1 MATVVIMPKQGQ
13 SVESCIITE
22 IRKNVGDKVS
32 VGDVLFAY
40 ETDKASFEEESKAEG
55 IVLACYFHE
64 GDEVPCLTDVMVI
77 GAEGEAVPEKA
88 SPQPEAS
95 PQPSPKGKGAVS
107 GGNHSPLLQEGTGEA
122 MSFASP
128 RARRLAEEKGIDWR
142 SLSGS
147 GPGGRI
153 IEQDVEAAVHTQG
166 RLSGKARAMMAE
178 GGLGAPAK
186 GSGLAG
192 MVRGCD
198 LTAYP
203 QPLPKGKGAASAA
216 SPQPSPKG
224 KGAVSGSNQSPLL
237 QEGKG
242 EATLQEGMGEAS
254 LSYDD
259 VPMTNMRK
267 LIARAMYNALQNSAQ
282 LTHHLGADARR
293 IQALRRQAKKAYEE
307 GRIDANITI
316 NDLVCYAVIRA
327 LKQFPNVNS
336 HCLGES
342 LRIFRKVNLGLAV
355 DTERGLMVPAVPA
368 ADDLDIIGL
377 SKALKRV
384 ADDCKKGSINPDLL
398 RPEAASF
405 TVSNLGAYGVE
416 IFTPII
422 NVPQSAIL
430 GVNTIVPRP
439 KDLGGG
445 VYAFVPYIGLS
456 LTYDHRS
463 IDGGEATRF
472 LKTIATEIEKLDIT
486 F

>member
-77 GAEGEAVPEKA
+77 GAEGEAVPEKSSDKTSDESRLTDYQTDRLA
-88 SPQPEAS
+88 DNSPSIEPLTEHS
-95 PQPSPKGKGAVS
+95 SDSLKVCKSDSLKKDVCPSEKA
-107 GGNHSPLLQEGTGEA
+107 
-122 MSFASP
+122 FASP

-147 GPGGRI
+147 GPSGRI
-153 IEQDVEAAVHTQG
+153 IEHDVEAAVHTQG

-203 QPLPKGKGAASAA
+203 QPLPKGKGAAS
-216 SPQPSPKG
+216 
-224 KGAVSGSNQSPLL
+224 GSNQSPF
-237 QEGKG
+237 
-242 EATLQEGMGEAS
+242 LQEGMGEAS

>member
-1 MATVVIMPKQGQ
+1 MANMVIMPKQGQ

-22 IRKNVGDKVS
+22 IRKRVGDQVS

-40 ETDKASFEEESKAEG
+40 ETDKASFEEESKFAG
-55 IVLACYFHE
+55 VVLACFFKE

-77 GAEGEAVPEKA
+77 GEEGEAVPEKTSDFRLQTSDNSA
-88 SPQPEAS
+88 ATESLTEHSSDSLKSEVCQS
-95 PQPSPKGKGAVS
+95 KIDVCPSEKA
-107 GGNHSPLLQEGTGEA
+107 
-122 MSFASP
+122 FASP

-147 GPGGRI
+147 GPGGRV
-153 IEQDVEAAVHTQG
+153 IEQDVEAAIHARGT
-166 RLSGKARAMMAE
+166 LSGKARAMMAG
-178 GGLGAPAK
+178 GGLEAPAR

-198 LTAYP
+198 LKEQIENTE
-203 QPLPKGKGAASAA
+203 SAD
-216 SPQPSPKG
+216 SK
-224 KGAVSGSNQSPLL
+224 
-237 QEGKG
+237 
-242 EATLQEGMGEAS
+242 
-254 LSYDD
+254 SYDD

-293 IQALRRQAKKAYEE
+293 MLALRRQAKKAYEE
-307 GRIDANITI
+307 GRIDANVTI

-336 HCLGES
+336 HLLGES
-342 LRIFRKVNLGLAV
+342 LRLFRDVNLGLAV
-355 DTERGLMVPAVPA
+355 DTERGLMVPTVPA
-368 ADDLDIIGL
+368 ADGLDIVGL

-405 TVSNLGAYGVE
+405 TVSNLGNYGVE
-416 IFTPII
+416 MFTPII

-472 LKTIATEIEKLDIT
+472 LKQIAVEIENLDIT

>member
-1 MATVVIMPKQGQ
+1 MPKQGQ

-77 GAEGEAVPEKA
+77 GAEGEEVVPKRPTPDPSRKGGEEDLSKSPHEERLA
-88 SPQPEAS
+88 SAEPPYT
-95 PQPSPKGKGAVS
+95 PLPSLM
-107 GGNHSPLLQEGTGEA
+107 GGVGGGSLLI
-122 MSFASP
+122 SP
-128 RARRLAEEKGIDWR
+128 RARRLAEEKGIDWQ

-153 IEQDVEAAVHTQG
+153 IEQDVEAAIHSQG

-198 LTAYP
+198 LHEQTADS
-203 QPLPKGKGAASAA
+203 K
-216 SPQPSPKG
+216 SPDS
-224 KGAVSGSNQSPLL
+224 
-237 QEGKG
+237 
-242 EATLQEGMGEAS
+242 T
-254 LSYDD
+254 SYDD
-259 VPMTNMRK
+259 VPMTSMRK

-307 GRIDANITI
+307 GHIDANITI

>member
-77 GAEGEAVPEKA
+77 GAEGEAVPEKSSGFGLQTSDN
-88 SPQPEAS
+88 SPSTEPPAEHS
-95 PQPSPKGKGAVS
+95 SDSLEVCKSDSLKKDVCPSEKA
-107 GGNHSPLLQEGTGEA
+107 
-122 MSFASP
+122 FASP

-147 GPGGRI
+147 GPSGRI
-153 IEQDVEAAVHTQG
+153 IEHDVEAAVHTQG

-198 LTAYP
+198 LHE
-203 QPLPKGKGAASAA
+203 QSADSK
-216 SPQPSPKG
+216 SPDS
-224 KGAVSGSNQSPLL
+224 
-237 QEGKG
+237 
-242 EATLQEGMGEAS
+242 T
-254 LSYDD
+254 SYDD

>member
-1 MATVVIMPKQGQ
+1 MATTVIMPKQGQ

-40 ETDKASFEEESKAEG
+40 ETDKASFEEEAKVAG
-55 IVLACYFHE
+55 TVLAWFYKE

-77 GAEGEAVPEKA
+77 GEEGEEIA
-88 SPQPEAS
+88 SPK
-95 PQPSPKGKGAVS
+95 PSPEGKGEEPNPDLPLKSREPEGAAIPKSFPS
-107 GGNHSPLLQEGTGEA
+107 GEDFVEA
-122 MSFASP
+122 HASP
-128 RARRLAEEKGIDWR
+128 RARRTAKEKGIDWYP
-142 SLSGS
+142 LEGS
-147 GPGGRI
+147 GPDGRI
-153 IEQDVEAAVHTQG
+153 IERDVIEAAHTHG
-166 RLSGKARAMMAE
+166 ALTGKARAVMADA
-178 GGLGAPAK
+178 GLVAPFH
-186 GSGLAG
+186 GTGLAG
-192 MVRGCD
+192 NIRAED
-198 LTAYP
+198 LRYDAITTSDDNDGTV
-203 QPLPKGKGAASAA
+203 L
-216 SPQPSPKG
+216 
-224 KGAVSGSNQSPLL
+224 
-237 QEGKG
+237 
-242 EATLQEGMGEAS
+242 
-254 LSYDD
+254 YDD
-259 VPMTNMRK
+259 VPMSNMRK

-293 IQALRRQAKKAYEE
+293 IQDLRRQAKKACEE
-307 GRIDANITI
+307 GRIDTNITI

-327 LKQFPNVNS
+327 LQQFPNVNS

-342 LRIFRKVNLGLAV
+342 LRIFRNVNLGLAV
-355 DTERGLMVPAVPA
+355 DTERGLMVPAVPN
-368 ADDLDIIGL
+368 ADTLDIIGL
-377 SKALKRV
+377 SKTLKKV
-384 ADDCKKGSINPDLL
+384 ADDCKRGSINPDLL

-445 VYAFVPYIGLS
+445 VYGFVPYIGLS

-472 LKTIATEIEKLDIT
+472 LKQIAVEIENLDIT

>member
-77 GAEGEAVPEKA
+77 GAEGEAVPEKSSDFGLQTSDN
-88 SPQPEAS
+88 SPSTEPPAEHS
-95 PQPSPKGKGAVS
+95 SDSLEVCKSDSLKKDVCPSEKA
-107 GGNHSPLLQEGTGEA
+107 
-122 MSFASP
+122 FASP

-153 IEQDVEAAVHTQG
+153 IEQDVEAAIHSQG

-198 LTAYP
+198 LHE
-203 QPLPKGKGAASAA
+203 QSADSK
-216 SPQPSPKG
+216 SPDS
-224 KGAVSGSNQSPLL
+224 
-237 QEGKG
+237 
-242 EATLQEGMGEAS
+242 T
-254 LSYDD
+254 SYDD

-307 GRIDANITI
+307 GHIDANITI

>member
-77 GAEGEAVPEKA
+77 GAEGEAVPEKSSGFGLQTSDN
-88 SPQPEAS
+88 SPSTEPPAEHS
-95 PQPSPKGKGAVS
+95 SDSLEVCKSDSLKKDVCPSEKA
-107 GGNHSPLLQEGTGEA
+107 
-122 MSFASP
+122 FASP

-153 IEQDVEAAVHTQG
+153 IEQDVEAAIHSQG

-198 LTAYP
+198 LYE
-203 QPLPKGKGAASAA
+203 QSADSK
-216 SPQPSPKG
+216 SPDS
-224 KGAVSGSNQSPLL
+224 
-237 QEGKG
+237 
-242 EATLQEGMGEAS
+242 T
-254 LSYDD
+254 SYDD

>member
-40 ETDKASFEEESKAEG
+40 ETDKASFEEESKVEG
-55 IVLACYFHE
+55 TVLACYFHE

-77 GAEGEAVPEKA
+77 GAEGEEVI
-88 SPQPEAS
+88 SPQPKAS
-95 PQPSPKGKGAVS
+95 PQPSPEGKGVQQERAPKEVTNNAT
-107 GGNHSPLLQEGTGEA
+107 GHAAPFPLGEGWGEA
-122 MSFASP
+122 SLISP

-142 SLSGS
+142 SLNGS
-147 GPGGRI
+147 GPNGRI
-153 IEQDVEAAVHTQG
+153 IEQDVIAASHTQG
-166 RLSGKARAMMAE
+166 RLTGKARAMLAE
-178 GGLGAPAK
+178 GNLTAPAH
-186 GSGLAG
+186 GTGLAAG
-192 MVRGCD
+192 VRGCD
-198 LTAYP
+198 L
-203 QPLPKGKGAASAA
+203 QEQIVNSKS
-216 SPQPSPKG
+216 
-224 KGAVSGSNQSPLL
+224 SNSQF
-237 QEGKG
+237 
-242 EATLQEGMGEAS
+242 
-254 LSYDD
+254 YDD

-293 IQALRRQAKKAYEE
+293 MQELRKKAKKAFEE

-316 NDLVCYAVIRA
+316 NDMVCYAVIKA

-355 DTERGLMVPAVPA
+355 DTERGLMVPAVPD
-368 ADDLDIIGL
+368 ADDLDIISL
-377 SKALKRV
+377 SKALKQV

-405 TVSNLGAYGVE
+405 TVSNLGNYGVE

-472 LKTIATEIEKLDIT
+472 LKQIAIEIENLDIE
-486 F
+486 FS

>member
-203 QPLPKGKGAASAA
+203 QPLPKGKGAAS
-216 SPQPSPKG
+216 
-224 KGAVSGSNQSPLL
+224 GSNQSPF
-237 QEGKG
+237 
-242 EATLQEGMGEAS
+242 LQEGMGEAS

-377 SKALKRV
+377 SKALKSV

>member
-1 MATVVIMPKQGQ
+1 MPKQGQ

-22 IRKNVGDKVS
+22 IRKRVGDQVS

-40 ETDKASFEEESKAEG
+40 ETDKASFEEESKFAG
-55 IVLACYFHE
+55 VVLACFFKE

-77 GAEGEAVPEKA
+77 GEEGEAVPEKTSDFRLQTSDNSA
-88 SPQPEAS
+88 ATESLTEHSSDSLKSEVCQS
-95 PQPSPKGKGAVS
+95 KIDVCPSEKA
-107 GGNHSPLLQEGTGEA
+107 
-122 MSFASP
+122 FASP

-147 GPGGRI
+147 GPGGRV
-153 IEQDVEAAVHTQG
+153 IEQDVEAAIHARGT
-166 RLSGKARAMMAE
+166 LSGKARAMMAG
-178 GGLGAPAK
+178 GGLEAPAR

-198 LTAYP
+198 LKEQIENTE
-203 QPLPKGKGAASAA
+203 SAD
-216 SPQPSPKG
+216 SK
-224 KGAVSGSNQSPLL
+224 
-237 QEGKG
+237 
-242 EATLQEGMGEAS
+242 
-254 LSYDD
+254 SYDD

-293 IQALRRQAKKAYEE
+293 MLALRRQAKKAYEE
-307 GRIDANITI
+307 GRIDANVTI

-336 HCLGES
+336 HLLGES
-342 LRIFRKVNLGLAV
+342 LRLFRDVNLGLAV
-355 DTERGLMVPAVPA
+355 DTERGLMVPTVPA
-368 ADDLDIIGL
+368 ADGLDIVGL

-405 TVSNLGAYGVE
+405 TVSNLGNYGVE
-416 IFTPII
+416 MFTPII

-472 LKTIATEIEKLDIT
+472 LKQIAVEIENLDIT

>member
-77 GAEGEAVPEKA
+77 GAEGEAVPEKSSDFGLQISDN
-88 SPQPEAS
+88 SPSTEPPAEHSSDSLEVCKSESLKKDVS
-95 PQPSPKGKGAVS
+95 PSEKA
-107 GGNHSPLLQEGTGEA
+107 
-122 MSFASP
+122 FASP
-128 RARRLAEEKGIDWR
+128 RARRLAEEKGIDWQ

-153 IEQDVEAAVHTQG
+153 IEQDVEAAIHSQG

-198 LTAYP
+198 LHE
-203 QPLPKGKGAASAA
+203 QSADSK
-216 SPQPSPKG
+216 SPDS
-224 KGAVSGSNQSPLL
+224 
-237 QEGKG
+237 
-242 EATLQEGMGEAS
+242 T
-254 LSYDD
+254 SYDD

-293 IQALRRQAKKAYEE
+293 MQALRKKAKKAFEE

-316 NDLVCYAVIRA
+316 NDMVCYAVIKA

-472 LKTIATEIEKLDIT
+472 LKTIATEIENLDIT

>member
-77 GAEGEAVPEKA
+77 GAEGEAVPEKSSGFGLQTSDN
-88 SPQPEAS
+88 SPSTEPPAEHS
-95 PQPSPKGKGAVS
+95 SDSLEVCKSDSLKKDVCPSEKA
-107 GGNHSPLLQEGTGEA
+107 
-122 MSFASP
+122 FASP

-153 IEQDVEAAVHTQG
+153 IEQDVEAAIHSQG

-198 LTAYP
+198 LHE
-203 QPLPKGKGAASAA
+203 QSADSK
-216 SPQPSPKG
+216 SPDG
-224 KGAVSGSNQSPLL
+224 
-237 QEGKG
+237 
-242 EATLQEGMGEAS
+242 T
-254 LSYDD
+254 SYDD

-445 VYAFVPYIGLS
+445 VFAFVPYIGLS

>member
-77 GAEGEAVPEKA
+77 GAEGEAVPEKSSGFGLQTSDN
-88 SPQPEAS
+88 SPSTEPPAEHS
-95 PQPSPKGKGAVS
+95 SDSLEVCKSDSLKKDVCPSEKA
-107 GGNHSPLLQEGTGEA
+107 
-122 MSFASP
+122 FASP

-198 LTAYP
+198 LHE
-203 QPLPKGKGAASAA
+203 QSADSK
-216 SPQPSPKG
+216 SPDG
-224 KGAVSGSNQSPLL
+224 
-237 QEGKG
+237 
-242 EATLQEGMGEAS
+242 T
-254 LSYDD
+254 SYDD